1 MAAQSKEEKH
11 KVQKYQTKLTPAE
24 QQKRERYLAATVITC
39 IAAAMVFGAM
49 HVVKLGANRMA
60 DMRDRATYDLA
71 DMKDH
76 IRAAGE
82 DIERHRLHESQK
94 QATKIYAWNEVEA
107 LLSTEQWEDLATSI
121 TIPKGPFLMGTN
133 SERADKFN
141 RPQHEVVLPEFEI
154 DKYLVTHAEFARFV
168 VMTKHRPPLDWTDG
182 AIPDGKTLY
191 PVTMVTW
198 YDAADYCAWEG
209 KRLPS
214 EAEWEKAARGSD
226 GRRWPW
232 GNAMD
237 ANKLN
242 TYYYVG
248 SSTEVTKY
256 KTGASP
262 YGVFDMAGNVSQW
275 TSSDFR
281 PYKGSDAPS
290 DVFQP
295 KKMQATSTE
304 DRGMKV
310 ADLVVVDGV
319 YKVRRGGSWKSD
331 PFSTSS
337 YHRNFSFPY
346 YASDFF
352 GFRCASNALAP
363 MPPKR
368 LIE

>member
-1 MAAQSKEEKH
+1 MATPYKEDKNKER
-11 KVQKYQTKLTPAE
+11 KYQSKLTPQE

-82 DIERHRLHESQK
+82 DIERHRRHETQK
-94 QATKIYAWNEVEA
+94 KALKTYEWNELEA
-107 LLSTEQWEDLATSI
+107 LLPAEQWAELASEI
-121 TIPKGPFLMGTN
+121 IIPAGDFLMGTD
-133 SERADKFN
+133 SIRADKFN
-141 RPQHEVVLPEFEI
+141 RPQHTVTLPEYKI
-154 DKYLVTHAEFARFV
+154 DKYLVTHVEYARFV
-168 VMTKHRPPLDWTDG
+168 AMTKHRPPLDWTSG
-182 AIPDGKTLY
+182 SIPDGKILY

-198 YDAADYCAWEG
+198 NDAVDYCSWEG
-209 KRLPS
+209 KRLPT
-214 EAEWEKAARGSD
+214 EAEWEKAARGTD

-237 ANKLN
+237 ASKLN
-242 TYYYVG
+242 TYYHVG

-256 KTGASP
+256 KTGVSP
-262 YGVFDMAGNVSQW
+262 YGVFDMSGNVSQW

-281 PYKGSDAPS
+281 PYKGSDAPGG
-290 DVFQP
+290 VFQP
-295 KKMQATSTE
+295 KKMQATTAD

-310 ADLVVVDGV
+310 ADLVAVDGV

-352 GFRCASNALAP
+352 GFRCASNALLPAA
-363 MPPKR
+363 K
-368 LIE
+368 

>member
-1 MAAQSKEEKH
+1 MATPHKEDQH
-11 KVQKYQTKLTPAE
+11 KERQYQTKLSPSE
-24 QQKRERYLAATVITC
+24 QKKRERYLSATIITC

-49 HVVKLGANRMA
+49 HVVKLGSNRMA
-60 DMRDRATYDLA
+60 DMRNRATYDLA

-76 IRAAGE
+76 LRAAGE
-82 DIERHRLHESQK
+82 DIERHRIHETAK
-94 QATKIYAWNEVEA
+94 LATKTYAWNEVEA
-107 LLSTEQWEDLATSI
+107 LMSAEQWEDLAAEI
-121 TIPKGPFLMGTN
+121 IIPAGPFLMGTN
-133 SERADKFN
+133 AERADKYN
-141 RPQHEVVLPEFEI
+141 QPQHEVNLPTYKI
-154 DKYLVTHAEFARFV
+154 DKYLVTHAEYARFV
-168 VMTKHRPPLDWTDG
+168 VMTKHRAPLDWVDG
-182 AIPDGKTLY
+182 TIPDGKTLY

-198 YDAADYCAWEG
+198 HDAVDYCSWAG
-209 KRLPS
+209 KRLPT
-214 EAEWEKAARGSD
+214 EEEWEKAARGAD

-232 GNAMD
+232 GNTMD
-237 ANKLN
+237 ASKLN

-248 SSTEVTKY
+248 SSTEVMKF
-256 KTGASP
+256 KTGVSP

-281 PYKGSDAPS
+281 PYKGSDAPD

-295 KKMQATSTE
+295 KKMQAATAD

-310 ADLVVVDGV
+310 ADLVAVDGV

-352 GFRCASNALAP
+352 GFRCASNASLPAAK
-363 MPPKR
+363 MNTSK
-368 LIE
+368 